1 MRVGYDVHQLAR
13 LEPAGLCEHVHKH
26 GVLADVPVVGREHV
40 LAALVEYG
48 VERVARD
55 VEGHRVRAGV
65 ERHLVQILK
74 VVEAGEYAAG
84 GAVVLEVVQHAV
96 DLVEFALGILVLH
109 AELIAVGLAD
119 GAVLVRPGVPD
130 AAAQLMDVV
139 GLLLPDPQ
147 QLVHRAFP
155 EGAAYGEYGE
165 LLGEIVTVD
174 YAKALD
180 RVGALAVLPARA
192 DVQLRVP
199 EAVVEDITA
208 VLYEQLVRAAHG
220 FTSVCHILYNYNILA
235 L

>member
-1 MRVGYDVHQLAR
+1 M
-13 LEPAGLCEHVHKH
+13 EPFSSA
-26 GVLADVPVVGREHV
+26 
-40 LAALVEYG
+40 
-48 VERVARD
+48 
-55 VEGHRVRAGV
+55 
-65 ERHLVQILK
+65 Q
-74 VVEAGEYAAG
+74 
-84 GAVVLEVVQHAV
+84 
-96 DLVEFALGILVLH
+96 
-109 AELIAVGLAD
+109 
-119 GAVLVRPGVPD
+119 
-130 AAAQLMDVV
+130 AAAQLVDVV

-165 LLGEIVTVD
+165 LLGEIVTVY

-199 EAVVEDITA
+199 EAVVEDIT
-208 VLYEQLVRAAHG
+208 YEQLVRAAHG